1 MNYDIYGKSINWI
14 KQQWQLLTIEHIIY
28 LILFT
33 IITTYITEYILKIRL
48 LKWIYFGTITVI
60 IATLYN
66 KGDTKDALYDAFK
79 LATI

>member
-1 MNYDIYGKSINWI
+1 MDSDWLIFL
-14 KQQWQLLTIEHIIY
+14 KQKLYPFTFKHLFY

-48 LKWIYFGTITVI
+48 LKWIYFGTIFVI